1 MIKDERSICYVC
13 TQGPEG
19 KILAVAVEI
28 IMSGELK
35 VELDHWLQFF
45 ISIIIGITISSSIHL

>member
-1 MIKDERSICYVC
+1 MKGVFVTFEA
-13 TQGPEG
+13 QGPEG

-45 ISIIIGITISSSIHL
+45 ISIIIGITISSSSIHL

>member
-1 MIKDERSICYVC
+1 MFC

-45 ISIIIGITISSSIHL
+45 ISIIIGITISNGSIHL